1 MKLLRNFLFIVVF
14 TVVFM
19 VVLTVVFT
27 LVIVFLL
34 SISIKYTP
42 DGYGKDTI
50 LYLNN
55 KCQIGKFADDV
66 NLYCSDVGTIVEN
79 VYKYRLDKEKKIIYI
94 IGKKNE
100 ENVYGILNYKTNKY
114 TIYNKIDYFNNHDK
128 NIFLNK
134 KKFKVLE

>member
-1 MKLLRNFLFIVVF
+1 MKLKKILLIIFLPFILVF
-14 TVVFM
+14 SFIIIID
-19 VVLTVVFT
+19 LLL
-27 LVIVFLL
+27 LVA
-34 SISIKYTP
+34 IKTAP

-55 KCQIGKFADDV
+55 RCQIVSSVDDV

-100 ENVYGILNYKTNKY
+100 ENIYGILNYKTNKY
-114 TIYNKIDYFNNHDK
+114 TIYNKIDYFNNYDK
-128 NIFLNK
+128 NIFLNE